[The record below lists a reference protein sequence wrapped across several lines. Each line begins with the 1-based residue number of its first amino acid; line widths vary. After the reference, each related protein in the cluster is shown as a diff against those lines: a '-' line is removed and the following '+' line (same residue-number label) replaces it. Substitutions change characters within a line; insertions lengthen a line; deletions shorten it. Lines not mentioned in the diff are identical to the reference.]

1 MHLIV
6 ADYEKG
12 KCVRYADMPYSPR
25 DNPERRM
32 NQMTVFDRVGKF
44 PGDAVT
50 TVGMF
55 AF

>member
-1 MHLIV
+1 M
-6 ADYEKG
+6 KM
-12 KCVRYADMPYSPR
+12 KTSF
-25 DNPERRM
+25 
-32 NQMTVFDRVGKF
+32 MTVFDRVGKF